1 MTETNRAS
9 VASDE
14 ELVAELELEQC
25 VQVQSD
31 AASYSAFCVYVRGLW
46 RLYSQGMG
54 TTSRGGFD
62 PVPAMPDASS
72 MSKTLL
78 KGD

>member
-1 MTETNRAS
+1 MRNRAS
-9 VASDE
+9 VASGYSW
-14 ELVAELELEQC
+14 VTAYWNAS
-25 VQVQSD
+25 QVQSD

-72 MSKTLL
+72 KSKTLL